1 MRCDHIEVN
10 NPSPE
15 MEMLASLCYF
25 FTDVHLIYT
34 HVRKRHVITL
44 VVCSMTLAGAG
55 RAREVFSAQIGS
67 S

>member
-1 MRCDHIEVN
+1 
-10 NPSPE
+10 

-34 HVRKRHVITL
+34 HVRKRHFITL
-44 VVCSMTLAGAG
+44 VVCSMTLTGAA